1 MRAVNLLP
9 IEARPGTRW
18 ATVGR
23 EASARR
29 VLSGAGIAAGVLALL
44 FTVLAIHQ
52 RGIVEDR
59 RVELQSVETRLVAA
73 EARAAEVQAA
83 RAASNARLTAFQTV
97 VAQRLAWEDVLRDLS
112 RVLPANVWLQSLD
125 ATSPTL
131 TAGTAAGAVA
141 PPAAAPPNGA
151 VAAPVGFTV
160 AGSADSQ
167 VRVAQVLDRLSL
179 LPWLSNVTL
188 QSSVRGGEGSSV
200 QFTIGATLGSTGGR
214 S

>member
-9 IEARPGTRW
+9 LDARPGARW

-23 EASARR
+23 DASAPR
-29 VLSGAGIAAGVLALL
+29 VLSFAGGIATGLALL
-44 FTVLAIHQ
+44 VTALAIYQ
-52 RGIVEDR
+52 RDIVDGR
-59 RVELQSVETRLVAA
+59 RVELQNVETRLVAA
-73 EARAAEVQAA
+73 EARAADVQAA

-97 VAQRLAWEDVLRDLS
+97 VAQRLAWENVLLDLS
-112 RVLPANVWLQSLD
+112 RVLPANVFLQSLD

-131 TAGTAAGAVA
+131 TAGAATTAAA
-141 PPAAAPPNGA
+141 PAAAPPTGSA
-151 VAAPVGFTV
+151 AAPIGFTI

-167 VRVAQVLDRLSL
+167 VRVAQVLDRLAL
-179 LPWLSNVTL
+179 LPWLSDVTL

-200 QFTIGATLGSTGGR
+200 QFTIGATLGSTGGP

>member
-9 IEARPGTRW
+9 LDARPGTRW
-18 ATVGR
+18 AAVGR

-44 FTVLAIHQ
+44 FTGLAVHQ
-52 RGIVEDR
+52 RGIVDDR
-59 RVELQSVETRLVAA
+59 RVELQNVETRLVAA

-112 RVLPANVWLQSLD
+112 RVLPANVFLQSLD

-131 TAGTAAGAVA
+131 TAGAAATAAPAATA
-141 PPAAAPPNGA
+141 PPPGSA
-151 VAAPVGFTV
+151 AAPVGFTI

-179 LPWLSNVTL
+179 LPWLTNVTL

>member
-9 IEARPGTRW
+9 LEARRGKRW

-23 EASARR
+23 DASARR
-29 VLSGAGIAAGVLALL
+29 VLSGAGMGAGVLALL
-44 FTVLAIHQ
+44 FTGLALHQ

-59 RVELQSVETRLVAA
+59 RVQLQSVETRLVAA

-131 TAGTAAGAVA
+131 TAGAASGTVA
-141 PPAAAPPNGA
+141 PAATAPPSGA
-151 VAAPVGFTV
+151 AAAPVGFTV
-160 AGSADSQ
+160 AGAADSQ
-167 VRVAQVLDRLSL
+167 MRVAQILDRLAL
-179 LPWLSNVTL
+179 LPWLTNVTL
-188 QSSVRGGEGSSV
+188 QSSVRSGEGSSV